1 MIQWV
6 WEKAKK
12 LQGIE
17 DVIVA
22 TDSEEIK
29 KKVKEF
35 GGKVYMTSPDCP
47 SGTDRVAAIA
57 DITYA
62 DYYINLQ
69 GDEPTIELKNLEIL
83 RDTLLKGYEM
93 ATLDYPLKEGA
104 ESPDIVKVVKDIKKF
119 ALYFS
124 RAPIPYPK
132 NLKFFK
138 KHLGIYG
145 YKRETLQKLISLPQG
160 DLEKAE
166 SLEQLRPLYFGIKIY
181 VEDAPF
187 DSLSV
192 DRPEDIKKVEE
203 YLKKK
208 GEI

>member
-6 WEKAKK
+6 WERAKK

-83 RDTLLKGYEM
+83 RDSLLKGYEM
-93 ATLDYPLKEGA
+93 ATLDYPLKEEA

-145 YKRETLQKLISLPQG
+145 YKRETLQKLVSLPQV

-166 SLEQLRPLYFGIKIY
+166 SLEQLRALYFGIKIY

-192 DRPEDIKKVEE
+192 DKPEDIKKVEE

-208 GEI
+208 GEL